1 MKKRIL
7 SLLLAVSLLPM
18 SVLADEAGGFTVK
31 EIGHTDRTNSPF
43 TVSKYNK
50 ETKTVSV
57 VADAEAKGMLISLSL
72 TAEGNF
78 THDGKQLYAGV
89 FDGNTHKVSGKFDAT
104 KDKEN
109 GFLERLQLDLQ

>member
-1 MKKRIL
+1 M
-7 SLLLAVSLLPM
+7 M
-18 SVLADEAGGFTVK
+18 
-31 EIGHTDRTNSPF
+31 
-43 TVSKYNK
+43 
-50 ETKTVSV
+50 
-57 VADAEAKGMLISLSL
+57 ISLSL